1 MPRNNYDCCFFMCVI
16 IEIVLIGVTINYSLK
31 YNDSL
36 KYNQLKCNIT
46 RIEYP
51 DKIPTTTE
59 EYNNNF
65 VKCDC
70 GKKFKSNS
78 GLWKHKKKCYWKN
91 PVLKSDISS
100 ISKNDFQNFHR

>member
-1 MPRNNYDCCFFMCVI
+1 MPRKSYECCFFMCVI
-16 IEIVLIGVTINYSLK
+16 IEIVLIGVTIKYGLK

-51 DKIPTTTE
+51 DKIPTTIE

-65 VKCDC
+65 VNVSYLRI
-70 GKKFKSNS
+70 KF
-78 GLWKHKKKCYWKN
+78 LLTILHID
-91 PVLKSDISS
+91 DIQ
-100 ISKNDFQNFHR
+100 ISKFQSYIL